1 MNLENEMNTLVENI
15 SKTNDVKRLEYTIS
29 MLCFGLVM
37 DTNHEED
44 YINLIN
50 LSVERLK
57 LISLISGNVHPLCHM
72 DVVNEREKI
81 ERSVMLSVMMSIRDS
96 EKQRDE
102 LFDIMCMN

>member
-15 SKTNDVKRLEYTIS
+15 RNTNDVKKLEYTIS

-57 LISLISGNVHPLCHM
+57 LISLTSGNDHPLCHM

-81 ERSVMLSVMMSIRDS
+81 ERSVMMSVMLSIRDS
-96 EKQRDE
+96 EKQKEE

>member
-15 SKTNDVKRLEYTIS
+15 RNTNDVKKLEYTIS

-37 DTNHEED
+37 DTTHEED

-57 LISLISGNVHPLCHM
+57 LISLISGNDHPLCHL
-72 DVVNEREKI
+72 DVANEREKI
-81 ERSVMLSVMMSIRDS
+81 ERSVMMSVMMSIRDS
-96 EKQRDE
+96 EKQKEE